1 MHSFMLSQSNAFEP
15 SKVAFPTFS
24 TEQQTTAPSGDDDA
38 QRRKD
43 SRTSAVH
50 SISAILERTNDEQLI
65 GSQSPPA
72 SRRDATIPPLVD
84 RKAATQPSADR
95 SDRHFDQFLSQFA
108 ASTPAGEQR
117 EQREHSVDE
126 PTAADRANG
135 AEVAASRA
143 NSPHAAAS
151 PSATST
157 AASTPPRSPATT
169 PPADG
174 SGGNPFEAAML
185 MLSAMAAGGQP
196 PTGGLNV
203 PPLLNGLV
211 AASASPSATTSPAV
225 SSLAVP
231 PLDASPTITT
241 AASAAGF
248 PLFPA
253 AGMGANSAEAQAQL
267 QQMYLACMFNQFQSM
282 NAAAQAIRMQ
292 QTSGGNSAPSAA
304 NGPSREDQT
313 RGSTVAMLNSY
324 PYLNVPGGP
333 HVPMASP
340 SASASAQS
348 NAAAFSLPNGLLN
361 GGGVASMTAGGGA
374 AGILAQ
380 QPPPHHG
387 FPISPGGVN
396 KKQSR
401 PTFTGQQIYMLER
414 KFETTK
420 YLAGTE
426 RAQLAQQLHM
436 TESQV
441 KVWFQ
446 NRRTK
451 WRKKEAADHA
461 LVRKTN
467 GGSSASSPL
476 SDSAATSGPTGGFSM
491 IPADFLAA
499 AASTSHATAVEAN
512 GAPSTGGAASPAV
525 PHFPQLPFN
534 PMGAADGAAIVQMVQ
549 QLLMNQAAAASAGGH
564 PNFFAE
570 PKAND
575 VDEPK
580 EEEDEDDSHD
590 HSVSPHI
597 SSVVLHCHESSVG
610 MEKLREK
617 LTIKNELAKA
627 LLGEFLGTAILVL
640 VINSVVAQSVLH
652 VAPNKLINVNIG
664 VGLGIAFGIAIIATA
679 VFCLLIA
686 HTVDKRNH
694 YPTWVQPFVIGTGF
708 VMIGTSFALNAGY
721 PCNPARD
728 FGPRLFT
735 LIFGYGTNVFS
746 FNNWWIVPIVGPFI
760 GAVIGGWIY
769 EILVGFQT
777 PEAEQYQV
785 VATQNGN
792 ELHVITTQK
801 DKPHTAEL
809 VA

>member
-1 MHSFMLSQSNAFEP
+1 MANDLFQ
-15 SKVAFPTFS
+15 FS
-24 TEQQTTAPSGDDDA
+24 TEQQTAAATGDDDA

-43 SRTSAVH
+43 SRASAVH
-50 SISAILERTNDEQLI
+50 SISAILERTNDEELI
-65 GSQSPPA
+65 GSQSPPG

-84 RKAATQPSADR
+84 RKEATQPPPSFDR
-95 SDRHFDQFLSQFA
+95 SDSHFDQFLSQFA
-108 ASTPAGEQR
+108 ASKPAGEPR
-117 EQREHSVDE
+117 EQREHSVNE
-126 PTAADRANG
+126 PTAADRLED

-143 NSPHAAAS
+143 NSPPAAAS

-157 AASTPPRSPATT
+157 AASTPPRSTATT

-203 PPLLNGLV
+203 PPLLNGL
-211 AASASPSATTSPAV
+211 ATASASPSATTSPAV
-225 SSLAVP
+225 SSLAAP
-231 PLDASPTITT
+231 PLGASPTITT

-248 PLFPA
+248 PFFPP

-267 QQMYLACMFNQFQSM
+267 QVSLPFILTSFNPRVQQMYLACMFNQFQSM

-292 QTSGGNSAPSAA
+292 QTGGGNPSPSAA
-304 NGPSREDQT
+304 NGRSREDQT
-313 RGSTVAMLNSY
+313 RGSAAAAMLNSY

-348 NAAAFSLPNGLLN
+348 NGAAFSLPNGLLN
-361 GGGVASMTAGGGA
+361 GGGVASMAAGGGA

-380 QPPPHHG
+380 PPPSHHG

-499 AASTSHATAVEAN
+499 AASTSHAAAVEAN

-549 QLLMNQAAAASAGGH
+549 QLLMNQAAAAAAASAAASAGGH

-580 EEEDEDDSHD
+580 EEEDDDDSHD
-590 HSVSPHI
+590 HSVSP
-597 SSVVLHCHESSVG
+597 
-610 MEKLREK
+610 
-617 LTIKNELAKA
+617 
-627 LLGEFLGTAILVL
+627 
-640 VINSVVAQSVLH
+640 Q
-652 VAPNKLINVNIG
+652 
-664 VGLGIAFGIAIIATA
+664 
-679 VFCLLIA
+679 
-686 HTVDKRNH
+686 
-694 YPTWVQPFVIGTGF
+694 
-708 VMIGTSFALNAGY
+708 
-721 PCNPARD
+721 
-728 FGPRLFT
+728 
-735 LIFGYGTNVFS
+735 
-746 FNNWWIVPIVGPFI
+746 
-760 GAVIGGWIY
+760 
-769 EILVGFQT
+769 
-777 PEAEQYQV
+777 
-785 VATQNGN
+785 
-792 ELHVITTQK
+792 
-801 DKPHTAEL
+801 
-809 VA
+809 